1 MDIYEF
7 EINGNR
13 VINLTDIVTV
23 SGNFIVMYGGNVRIS
38 APYTVKA
45 IGDKKYLSS
54 TLNIKNTG
62 FVDLMKVNGLGVDIV
77 EKDDIKIEKYNRDIE
92 IKYMKEKEE

>member
-1 MDIYEF
+1 
-7 EINGNR
+7 
-13 VINLTDIVTV
+13 
-23 SGNFIVMYGGNVRIS
+23 MYGGNVRIS

-77 EKDDIKIEKYNRDIE
+77 EKDDIKIEKYNIDIE